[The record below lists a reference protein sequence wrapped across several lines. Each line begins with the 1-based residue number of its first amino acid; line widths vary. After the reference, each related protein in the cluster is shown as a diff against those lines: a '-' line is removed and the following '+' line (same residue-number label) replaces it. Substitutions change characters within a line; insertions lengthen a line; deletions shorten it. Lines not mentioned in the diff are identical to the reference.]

1 MPWKVLLKEDEDLKS
16 FLGVVSNIGHF
27 RMKLQILKKV
37 NKHTLVFS
45 LAERQKTLMHSSL
58 NQLMPIFHKLFLN
71 HSIRPVFTLIPKLD
85 WENILKIENHRPMFI
100 MNMNVKILIKI
111 LMDRIYQYM
120 KELYTMTNWDLS
132 QEYIVGLLS

>member
-1 MPWKVLLKEDEDLKS
+1 
-16 FLGVVSNIGHF
+16 
-27 RMKLQILKKV
+27 
-37 NKHTLVFS
+37 
-45 LAERQKTLMHSSL
+45 
-58 NQLMPIFHKLFLN
+58 
-71 HSIRPVFTLIPKLD
+71 
-85 WENILKIENHRPMFI
+85 MFI